1 MNKNDLVSAV
11 ADHAGLTK
19 NDINIGAGEARL
31 TVPSTSNIY
40 GVGSSGYVSFGT
52 GDGCILMWN
61 STGSKWYFVGN
72 NGTTIG

>member
-1 MNKNDLVSAV
+1 MK
-11 ADHAGLTK
+11 TF
-19 NDINIGAGEARL
+19 INIGAGEARL
-31 TVPSTSNIY
+31 TTGSPSNIY
-40 GVGSSGYVSFGT
+40 GVGANGHVSFGQ